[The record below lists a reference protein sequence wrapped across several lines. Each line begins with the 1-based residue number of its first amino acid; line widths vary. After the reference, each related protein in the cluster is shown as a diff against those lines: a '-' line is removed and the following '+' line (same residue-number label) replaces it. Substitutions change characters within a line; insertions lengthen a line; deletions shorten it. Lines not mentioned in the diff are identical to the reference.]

1 MAAVHRH
8 RLPAAGTGKTTA
20 ITQLG
25 KTHEATDRLCHPGL
39 SRIPVIYVTA
49 PPAATPPMLA
59 VEFTRILGLPATH
72 RANMTDVIEAVCGGA
87 IDTISCNLAAETNT
101 GLVRERNEDSEYVG
115 HWLCAVAD
123 GLGGHVAGDSAAVVK
138 ALRLF
143 DVNVSPGQ
151 LTGVLGRA
159 VSAASEQLAAMIAAD
174 RNLIGIGPL

>member
-87 IDTISCNLAAETNT
+87 IDTRVIQRMGRT
-101 GLVRERNEDSEYVG
+101 
-115 HWLCAVAD
+115 
-123 GLGGHVAGDSAAVVK
+123 
-138 ALRLF
+138 ALDCRQWARWGF
-143 DVNVSPGQ
+143 DVMQPSCRDQYRAGPG
-151 LTGVLGRA
+151 A
-159 VSAASEQLAAMIAAD
+159 
-174 RNLIGIGPL
+174 